1 MLQFP
6 IWQRVF
12 IGLVLLAGFLIALP
26 NALPS
31 RVLDRLP
38 HWLPASTVAL
48 GLDLQGG
55 SYLLEEVE
63 LDQVQKERLESLM
76 ADIRVGLR
84 KAHIGY
90 TNLESRGDNVSVQV
104 LDPARYSDAVDILKN
119 LNPI

>member
-6 IWQRVF
+6 TWQRIM
-12 IGLVLLAGFLIALP
+12 IGLVLLAGLLIALP

-31 RVLDRLP
+31 RVLDRFP
-38 HWLPASTVAL
+38 RWLPANTVAL

-63 LDQVQKERLESLM
+63 LDQVQKERLESLTG
-76 ADIRVGLR
+76 DIRAGLR

-90 TNLESRGDNVSVQV
+90 SNLESRGDAVSVQV
-104 LDPARYSDAVDILKN
+104 LDRAHYAD
-119 LNPI
+119 

>member
-1 MLQFP
+1 MLQ
-6 IWQRVF
+6 ISTWLRVL
-12 IGLVLLAGFLIALP
+12 IGIILLAGFLIAFP
-26 NALPS
+26 NALPPDV
-31 RVLDRLP
+31 RAKMPR
-38 HWLPASTVAL
+38 WLPASTVAL

-90 TNLESRGDNVSVQV
+90 TNLESRGDNV
-104 LDPARYSDAVDILKN
+104 
-119 LNPI
+119 